1 MLIDYVFA
9 TEKIPECVKE
19 RYGIDKTH
27 FLSALK
33 QVLVGDVLYIDY
45 IELSTGKRYIAEAGK
60 YFDGSLDLVKVDVLN
75 EYMKSDDYTLIRVTP
90 TSDQIERSCTYPN
103 GDTDRTVIYFDMY
116 VVNDECFVGK
126 AFVQKSRNVVYRE
139 FVIDE
144 LMAVLVKT
152 TIMNTKKE
160 AFIAIRNEDHFMHI
174 GEDLKSKLFVDFR
187 RYDTTVD
194 EKDMDETVN
203 FTTVQTYPADVIFQ
217 EASGKAY
224 RARIVFF
231 YDSHSSDIIYITTP
245 VQLEPLVDMID
256 VSKDTFESLIM
267 SDDYKFL
274 KSTNEWQSV
283 TLTDNLQIKN
293 FLYNI
298 YRKVRF
304 SYVQYGSTFTAP
316 VTFKHRLKPD
326 TEDTVEISLVP

>member
-9 TEKIPECVKE
+9 TEKVPECVKD

-33 QVLVGDVLYIDY
+33 QILVGDVLYIDY

-60 YFDGSLDLVKVDVLN
+60 YFDGSLDLVKVDALN
-75 EYMKSDDYTLIRVTP
+75 EYMKSDEYILIRVTP

-116 VVNDECFVGK
+116 VVNGECFVGK
-126 AFVQKSRNVVYRE
+126 AFVQKSKNVVYRE
-139 FVIDE
+139 FMIDE
-144 LMAVLVKT
+144 LTAILIKT
-152 TIMNTKKE
+152 TTMNTKKGTL
-160 AFIAIRNEDHFMHI
+160 IAIRNEDHFIHI

-217 EASGKAY
+217 EESGKAY

-231 YDSHSSDIIYITTP
+231 YDSHSSNIVYITNP
-245 VQLEPLVDMID
+245 VQLEPLADVID
-256 VSKDTFESLIM
+256 VSKDAFEFLIM
-267 SDDYKFL
+267 SDDYRVL
-274 KSTNEWQSV
+274 KAANEWQIV
-283 TLTDNLQIKN
+283 TLTENLQIKN

-316 VTFKHRLKPD
+316 VTFKYRRKPCTD
-326 TEDTVEISLVP
+326 DTVEISLVP